1 MVCYV
6 FSLKHARIYVG
17 MAYQGPE
24 KGKTLDRESPLT
36 PARENEQR
44 VPFGIERERASEQ
57 PTEHRDQRG
66 DRFVPPTPHEERP
79 LTSAVPNIMAQQ
91 KDPVTEEIEEILSED
106 LGSMYKKLTPEQRV
120 VFKREGERVAAA
132 ITVVIEK
139 VKVGTKTI
147 LDLIRR
153 WLRLIPG
160 VNKFFMEQEAKIKTD
175 KIMSLRKRIHP
186 DA

>member
-1 MVCYV
+1 
-6 FSLKHARIYVG
+6 

-24 KGKTLDRESPLT
+24 KDKNIDRDSTVGPSREFEQGGSGKAEQERVPESSGE
-36 PARENEQR
+36 RKEQR
-44 VPFGIERERASEQ
+44 V
-57 PTEHRDQRG
+57 
-66 DRFVPPTPHEERP
+66 DRTDAATPVQERP
-79 LTSAVPNIMAQQ
+79 LTSAVPNLLPRQ

-106 LGSMYKKLTPEQRV
+106 LEAMYAKLTPEQRA
-120 VFKREGERVAAA
+120 VFKREGERVAST
-132 ITVVIEK
+132 ITVIIEK
-139 VKVGTKTI
+139 VKVGSKTI

-186 DA
+186 DN